1 MFVHPH
7 IPVQIGQ
14 AKSFAPSHV
23 VDRPSE
29 KWPFSDEEWLYRLDC
44 EDGVGYL
51 NAESQAAAVDIFER
65 KFFSDYTDRALSLI
79 CNAIHDGCKEQAR
92 DLISGWQK
100 YMPDDVDRNLWQHN
114 ILSDY
119 QNWRS
124 VWMGYN
130 TVILRHLATGYLF
143 RCEIID
149 GDHNG
154 VTVEQVEPIPS
165 KSTDVLETQEFKF
178 VSLQHIVHQICVVKM
193 ICGRI

>member
-14 AKSFAPSHV
+14 AISFAPSHI

-29 KWPFSDEEWLYRLDC
+29 KWPFSDEEWLYRFDG

-51 NAESQAAAVDIFER
+51 NAESQAAAVDIFNH

-79 CNAIHDGCKEQAR
+79 CHAIHDGNKAKASE
-92 DLISGWQK
+92 LISGWQK

-124 VWMGYN
+124 VWLDNN
-130 TVILRHLATGYLF
+130 TVILRHVSTDYLF
-143 RCEIID
+143 RCDVLD
-149 GDHNG
+149 GDQSG
-154 VTVEQVEPIPS
+154 VKVEQVEPRPS

-178 VSLQHIVHQICVVKM
+178 ASLGHIVHQVCLVKM
-193 ICGRI
+193 VCGRI